1 MLAKFSVVLRIF
13 PILGKILNRV
23 TNILKIKQ
31 YVIEI
36 RPFY

>member
-23 TNILKIKQ
+23 TRIKH

-36 RPFY
+36 KPFY